1 MPTVRLKDIAA
12 RAGVSMMTVS
22 KVLRGA
28 PDISAETKTRVKLL
42 AQQMGYVPDGL
53 ARGLRYRKTKL
64 LGLII
69 PSITNPILVR
79 TVFAIE
85 DRAHEQ
91 GFEVILAQTL
101 NVTEREDSNILRLL
115 SRRID
120 GLLLWPVYRPSSEAR
135 SYQELFARGTPTVI
149 LGPTSPFCRQFVNV
163 EGDDAGGSHA
173 VTQHLIK
180 LGHRRIAFLAGP
192 PLAPWAQER
201 LEGYRRALRE
211 TDLEVDD
218 HLIFHAG
225 STIEDGAKATEQML
239 QESCDATAIQ
249 AVTDLA
255 AIGCAD
261 RFLREGAK
269 IPSDLS
275 VAGFGN
281 ILSAEFF
288 RVPLTTVRQPKHR
301 LGLAAMDLLLQ
312 LMRGEKPES
321 KRLPAEIVIRAS
333 TGPPS
338 AEPRPARSLA
348 PKVRSSLA

>member
-22 KVLRGA
+22 KVLRDA
-28 PDISAETKTRVKLL
+28 PDISAETKTRIKLL
-42 AQQMGYVPDGL
+42 AQQMGYVPDSL
-53 ARGLRYRKTKL
+53 ARGLRYCRTKL

-69 PSITNPILVR
+69 PSIANPIFTR
-79 TVFAIE
+79 MVFAIE

-101 NVTEREDSNILRLL
+101 GVAEREDSNLLRLL

-120 GLLLWPVYRPSSEAR
+120 GLLIWPAYRPSTEVR
-135 SYQELFARGTPTVI
+135 SYQELLARGTPTVI
-149 LGPTSPFCRQFVNV
+149 LGLTPPFCRQFVNV

-173 VTQHLIK
+173 VTEHLIK

-192 PLAPWAQER
+192 LLAPWVQER

-211 TDLEVDD
+211 VDLEVDD
-218 HLIFHAG
+218 HLIFQAG
-225 STIEDGAKATEQML
+225 STLENGAKAAEQML
-239 QESCDATAIQ
+239 QESSDATAIQ
-249 AVTDLA
+249 AVDDLA

-261 RFLREGAK
+261 RLLHEGAR
-269 IPSDLS
+269 IPSDVS

-281 ILSAEFF
+281 IMSAEFF

-301 LGLAAMDLLLQ
+301 LGSAAMDLLLQ
-312 LMRGEKPES
+312 LMQGQKTEP

-333 TGPPS
+333 TGPPP
-338 AEPRPARSLA
+338 AEPRPGRSLA
-348 PKVRSSLA
+348 PNVRASDA